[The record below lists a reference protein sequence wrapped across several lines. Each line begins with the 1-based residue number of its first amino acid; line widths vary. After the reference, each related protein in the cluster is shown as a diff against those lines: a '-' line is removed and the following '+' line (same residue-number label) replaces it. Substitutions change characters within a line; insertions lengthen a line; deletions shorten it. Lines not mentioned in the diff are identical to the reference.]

1 LPQSCYG
8 RYEFSRLPFYDRRND
23 RIIWRW
29 NGAVATACIGVRGK
43 DELRLLRFPDFRGF
57 ALLGAAAL
65 GVALPGLTSLAG
77 SARAETALE
86 ERKLPMKFSWVVCEP
101 NCRGWV
107 SAVGVVTSDSPADFD
122 RFARGRDLSGSTV
135 VLDSSGGSVNDAITL
150 GRRWRTLGLLTTV
163 GTSIETHSAQGD
175 QASIMPDAYCES
187 MCVFLLLSGKTRYV
201 PDGAHVRVH
210 QIWMGD
216 RADDA
221 KSASYTAQDLMIVER
236 DVGRLAKYTFD
247 MGGAGDLLAL
257 SLSVPPWEN
266 LHELSRDEL
275 RQTNLV
281 TTDVVA
287 EVLPDMMPKS
297 GNAATPV
304 AELTTPKS
312 VQDRFVSSAMQAEA
326 QPHQIALP
334 PKSTRTAEAMPPTG
348 AVTTP
353 AK

>member
-1 LPQSCYG
+1 MDDMNSHGYRFMIAGMTESYGVGMGPLP
-8 RYEFSRLPFYDRRND
+8 LPVS
-23 RIIWRW
+23 
-29 NGAVATACIGVRGK
+29 GCGGK
-43 DELRLLRFPDFRGF
+43 VELRLVRFPGFRGF

-65 GVALPGLTSLAG
+65 GIALPGLMMSLAG

-86 ERKLPMKFSWVVCEP
+86 ERKLPMKFSWVVCDP

-122 RFARGRDLSGSTV
+122 RFARGRDLNGATV

-150 GRRWRTLGLLTTV
+150 GRRWRNLGLLTTV
-163 GTSIETHSAQGD
+163 GTSIATHTAQGD

-247 MGGAGDLLAL
+247 MGGAGDLLSL

-275 RQTNLV
+275 RLTNLI
-281 TTDVVA
+281 TTDAVA
-287 EVLPDMMPKS
+287 EVLPEMMPKS
-297 GNAATPV
+297 GDAATPV
-304 AELTTPKS
+304 AELTTSKL
-312 VQDRFVSSAMQAEA
+312 VRDRFVSSAMQAEA
-326 QPHQIALP
+326 QPRQIALP
-334 PKSTRTAEAMPPTG
+334 EKSTRTAEAVSPSGG
-348 AVTTP
+348 AGATP